1 MTTRSKKEIKVKK
14 VGVTVPAE
22 MFAWL
27 DQKGEN
33 YLVQIELP
41 GVEKKDIALT
51 MHEDLVSVRAD
62 SRPYNATFI
71 GHLHFPVKVDP
82 KRAEATFKEGLLSM
96 QIPVKE
102 KRGPPTSIEIK

>member
-1 MTTRSKKEIKVKK
+1 MSKKKTKVKK

-27 DQKGEN
+27 DEKGEN
-33 YLVQIELP
+33 YIVQIELP
-41 GVEKKDIALT
+41 GVEKKDIDLT

-62 SRPYNATFI
+62 SKPYNATFVN
-71 GHLHFPVKVDP
+71 HMHFPLKVNP
-82 KRAEATFKEGLLSM
+82 KKVEATFKAGLLSM

-102 KRGPPTSIEIK
+102 KRGPPTSVQIK